1 MKIQKDELDKSSLH
15 RSKEIS
21 KMTSV
26 KSIIGEGTQPLT
38 EFDEGLFDT
47 MVQKVVV
54 KSKTEFEFWF
64 ESGEIILKHV
74 E

>member
-1 MKIQKDELDKSSLH
+1 
-15 RSKEIS
+15 
-21 KMTSV
+21 MTSV